1 MSNKDFEI
9 RPLVSEKSYALAN
22 ALNKY
27 MFMVPKG
34 MNKIEIGKK
43 IAAKYNVKVTSVNT
57 VTKPGKL
64 QKNYQVNTVKRKSDG
79 KKAFVTLKDGDKIKE
94 FFEI

>member
-9 RPLVSEKSYALAN
+9 KPLVSEKSYALAN

-27 MFMVPKG
+27 MFIVPKG
-34 MNKIEIGKK
+34 MNKIEIGKAIEARYK
-43 IAAKYNVKVTSVNT
+43 VKVTSINT
-57 VTKPGKL
+57 VTKPGKM
-64 QKNYQVNTVKRKSDG
+64 KRDYKTYRLKRYSDM